1 MSVSE
6 ESGDAMMLMKALI
19 SKMETMDAEINA
31 MRKSMDT
38 PELLLKRA
46 GFVRA
51 NTPAN
56 EDVWGDPL
64 RGDRD
69 SVISKAAAAID
80 DAGMSMPASNEEWHE
95 MSWDEI
101 HAMAD
106 TAAQAEGRRID
117 Q

>member
-1 MSVSE
+1 MSVTDDS
-6 ESGDAMMLMKALI
+6 DAMMLMKALI
-19 SKMETMDAEINA
+19 SKMEAMDSEITA
-31 MRKSMDT
+31 MRKSMNT

-64 RGDRD
+64 RGDRND
-69 SVISKAAAAID
+69 VISKAAAAID
-80 DAGMSMPASNEEWHE
+80 DVGISMPESNEAWHE
-95 MSWDEI
+95 MSWEDI
-101 HAMAD
+101 HAMAN
-106 TAAQAEGRRID
+106 TAAQIEGRRVD

>member
-1 MSVSE
+1 MTDE
-6 ESGDAMMLMKALI
+6 ANATLLMKALI
-19 SKMETMDAEINA
+19 SKMESMDAEITS

-69 SVISKAAAAID
+69 DVISKAAAAID
-80 DAGMSMPASNEEWHE
+80 DIGMSMPESNEEWHD

-101 HAMAD
+101 HAMAN
-106 TAAQAEGRRID
+106 TAAEAEGRRTD

>member
-1 MSVSE
+1 MSE
-6 ESGDAMMLMKALI
+6 QTDAMILMKALI
-19 SKMETMDAEINA
+19 SKMESMDAEITS

-69 SVISKAAAAID
+69 DVISKAAAAID
-80 DAGMSMPASNEEWHE
+80 DIGMSMPESNEEWHD

-101 HAMAD
+101 HAMAN
-106 TAAQAEGRRID
+106 TAAEAEGRRTD

>member
-6 ESGDAMMLMKALI
+6 ETTDAMTLMKALI
-19 SKMETMDAEINA
+19 SKMETMDAEIHA
-31 MRKSMDT
+31 MRKSMNT

-80 DAGMSMPASNEEWHE
+80 DAGMAMPETNEAWHD
-95 MSWDEI
+95 MSWDYI
-101 HAMAD
+101 HAMAN
-106 TAAQAEGRRID
+106 TAAEAEGRRID

>member
-1 MSVSE
+1 MTE
-6 ESGDAMMLMKALI
+6 ESNDAMLLMKALI
-19 SKMETMDAEINA
+19 SKMASMDAELTA
-31 MRKSMDT
+31 MRKSMDS
-38 PELLLKRA
+38 PAILLKRA

-51 NTPAN
+51 TTPAN

-80 DAGMSMPASNEEWHE
+80 EAGISMPESNEAWHD

-101 HAMAD
+101 HAMAN

>member
-6 ESGDAMMLMKALI
+6 ETTDAMTLMKALI

-31 MRKSMDT
+31 MRKSMNT

-80 DAGMSMPASNEEWHE
+80 DAGMAMPETNEAWHD
-95 MSWDEI
+95 MSWDDI
-101 HAMAD
+101 HAMAN
-106 TAAQAEGRRID
+106 TAAEAEGRRID

>member
-1 MSVSE
+1 MSVTQ
-6 ESGDAMMLMKALI
+6 ESDAMVLMKALI
-19 SKMETMDAEINA
+19 SKMETMDAELIA

-69 SVISKAAAAID
+69 SVISKAAASID
-80 DAGMSMPASNEEWHE
+80 DAGMAMPETNEAWHD
-95 MSWDEI
+95 MSWEDI
-101 HAMAD
+101 HKMAN
-106 TAAQAEGRRID
+106 TAAEAEGRRVD

>member
-6 ESGDAMMLMKALI
+6 QTDAMILMKALI
-19 SKMETMDAEINA
+19 SKMESMDAEITS

-69 SVISKAAAAID
+69 DVISKAAAAID
-80 DAGMSMPASNEEWHE
+80 DIGMSMPESNKEWHD

-101 HAMAD
+101 HAMAN
-106 TAAQAEGRRID
+106 TAAEAEGRRTD

>member
-1 MSVSE
+1 MAE
-6 ESGDAMMLMKALI
+6 DTDAMVLMKALI
-19 SKMETMDAEINA
+19 SKMESMDAEITS
-31 MRKSMDT
+31 MRKSIHT

-51 NTPAN
+51 KTPAN

-64 RGDRD
+64 RGERD
-69 SVISKAAAAID
+69 DVISKAAAAID
-80 DAGMSMPASNEEWHE
+80 DAGMSMPDSNEEWHD
-95 MSWDEI
+95 MSWEQI

>member
-1 MSVSE
+1 MSE
-6 ESGDAMMLMKALI
+6 QTDAMVLMKALI
-19 SKMETMDAEINA
+19 SKMESMDAEITS

-69 SVISKAAAAID
+69 DVISKAAAAID
-80 DAGMSMPASNEEWHE
+80 DVGMSMPDSNEEWHD

-101 HAMAD
+101 HAMAN
-106 TAAQAEGRRID
+106 TAAEAEGRRID

>member
-1 MSVSE
+1 VSVSE
-6 ESGDAMMLMKALI
+6 QTDAMILMKALI
-19 SKMETMDAEINA
+19 SKMESMDAEITS

-69 SVISKAAAAID
+69 NVISKAAAAID
-80 DAGMSMPASNEEWHE
+80 DVGMSMPESNEEWHD

-101 HAMAD
+101 HAMAN
-106 TAAQAEGRRID
+106 TAAEAEGRRID

>member
-1 MSVSE
+1 MSVTQDT
-6 ESGDAMMLMKALI
+6 DAMMLMKALI
-19 SKMETMDAEINA
+19 SKMESMDAELSS

-56 EDVWGDPL
+56 QDVWGDPL

-69 SVISKAAAAID
+69 TVISKAAAAID
-80 DAGMSMPASNEEWHE
+80 DAGMSMPDCTRIQSTSASWLTF
-95 MSWDEI
+95 MLFVLI
-101 HAMAD
+101 MVC
-106 TAAQAEGRRID
+106 
-117 Q
+117 

>member
-1 MSVSE
+1 MSE
-6 ESGDAMMLMKALI
+6 ETDAMTLMKALI
-19 SKMETMDAEINA
+19 GKLESMAAEIIS
-31 MRKSMDT
+31 MRKSMNT

-51 NTPAN
+51 KTPAN

-69 SVISKAAAAID
+69 DVISKAAAAID
-80 DAGMSMPASNEEWHE
+80 AAGMSMPSSNEEWHD
-95 MSWDEI
+95 MSWEEI
-101 HAMAD
+101 HAMAN
-106 TAAQAEGRRID
+106 TAAEVEGRRID

>member
-1 MSVSE
+1 MSVSD
-6 ESGDAMMLMKALI
+6 ESADAMTLMKALI
-19 SKMETMDAEINA
+19 SKMESMDAEIIA
-31 MRKSMDT
+31 MRKSIDT

-46 GFVRA
+46 GFIRA

-80 DAGMSMPASNEEWHE
+80 DVGMSMPESNEEWHD
-95 MSWDEI
+95 MSWEDI
-101 HAMAD
+101 HAMANI
-106 TAAQAEGRRID
+106 AAQAEGRRID

>member
-6 ESGDAMMLMKALI
+6 QTDAMILMKALI
-19 SKMETMDAEINA
+19 SKMESMDAEITS

-69 SVISKAAAAID
+69 DVISKAAAAID
-80 DAGMSMPASNEEWHE
+80 DVGMSMPESNEEWHD

-101 HAMAD
+101 HAMAN
-106 TAAQAEGRRID
+106 TAAEAEGRRTD

>member
-1 MSVSE
+1 MSVTQ
-6 ESGDAMMLMKALI
+6 ESDAMVLMKALI
-19 SKMETMDAEINA
+19 SKMETMDAELSA
-31 MRKSMDT
+31 MRKSMNT

-69 SVISKAAAAID
+69 DVISKAAAAID
-80 DAGMSMPASNEEWHE
+80 DVGISMPESNEAWYE
-95 MSWDEI
+95 MSWEEI
-101 HAMAD
+101 HKMAD
-106 TAAQAEGRRID
+106 EAAQAEGRRID

>member
-1 MSVSE
+1 MSVTDDS
-6 ESGDAMMLMKALI
+6 DAMTLMKALI
-19 SKMETMDAEINA
+19 SKMEAMDSEITA
-31 MRKSMDT
+31 MRKSMNT

-69 SVISKAAAAID
+69 DVISKAAAAID
-80 DAGMSMPASNEEWHE
+80 DVGISMPESNEAWHE
-95 MSWDEI
+95 MSWDDI
-101 HAMAD
+101 HAMANE
-106 TAAQAEGRRID
+106 AAQVEGRRVD

>member
-1 MSVSE
+1 MTE
-6 ESGDAMMLMKALI
+6 ESNDAMLLMKALI
-19 SKMETMDAEINA
+19 SKMESMDAELTA
-31 MRKSMDT
+31 MRKSMDS
-38 PELLLKRA
+38 PAILLKRA

-51 NTPAN
+51 TTPAN

-80 DAGMSMPASNEEWHE
+80 EIGIPMPESNEAWHD

-101 HAMAD
+101 HAMAN

>member
-1 MSVSE
+1 MTE
-6 ESGDAMMLMKALI
+6 ESNDAMLLMKALI
-19 SKMETMDAEINA
+19 SKMESMDAELIA
-31 MRKSMDT
+31 MRKSMDS
-38 PELLLKRA
+38 PAILLKRA

-51 NTPAN
+51 TTPAN

-80 DAGMSMPASNEEWHE
+80 EAGISMPESNEAWHD
-95 MSWDEI
+95 MSWDQI
-101 HAMAD
+101 HAMAN

>member
-6 ESGDAMMLMKALI
+6 QNDAMILMKALI
-19 SKMETMDAEINA
+19 SKMESMDAEIA
-31 MRKSMDT
+31 SMRKSMDT

-69 SVISKAAAAID
+69 DVISKAAAAID
-80 DAGMSMPASNEEWHE
+80 DAGMSMPNSNEEWHD
-95 MSWDEI
+95 MSWDDI
-101 HAMAD
+101 HAMAN
-106 TAAQAEGRRID
+106 TAAEAEGRRID

>member
-1 MSVSE
+1 MSVSD
-6 ESGDAMMLMKALI
+6 ESGDAMTLMKALI
-19 SKMETMDAEINA
+19 SKMETMDAELSA
-31 MRKSMDT
+31 MRKSMNT

-69 SVISKAAAAID
+69 AVISKAAAAID

-101 HAMAD
+101 HAMANE
-106 TAAQAEGRRID
+106 AAQAEGRRID

>member
-1 MSVSE
+1 
-6 ESGDAMMLMKALI
+6 MLNCPLCAKAWI
-19 SKMETMDAEINA
+19 HPNFYS
-31 MRKSMDT
+31 S
-38 PELLLKRA
+38 A

-80 DAGMSMPASNEEWHE
+80 DAGISMPASNEEWHE

>member
-6 ESGDAMMLMKALI
+6 ETDAMVLMKALI
-19 SKMETMDAEINA
+19 SKMESMDAEIIS
-31 MRKSMDT
+31 MRKSMDA

-51 NTPAN
+51 KTPAN

-64 RGDRD
+64 RGDRED
-69 SVISKAAAAID
+69 VISKAAAAID
-80 DAGMSMPASNEEWHE
+80 DAGISMPSSNEEWHD
-95 MSWDEI
+95 MSWEEI
-101 HAMAD
+101 HAMAN
-106 TAAQAEGRRID
+106 TAAEVEGRRID

>member
-1 MSVSE
+1 MI
-6 ESGDAMMLMKALI
+6 LMKALI
-19 SKMETMDAEINA
+19 SKMESMDAEITS

-69 SVISKAAAAID
+69 NVISKAAAAID
-80 DAGMSMPASNEEWHE
+80 DVGMSMPESNEEWHD

-101 HAMAD
+101 HAMAN
-106 TAAQAEGRRID
+106 TAAEAEGRRID